1 MATEQAS
8 AVPTESGSLAKW
20 ASWIA
25 ALVGLW
31 LAVSPFVLSGPIQ
44 SGTVMWSNV
53 LGGILIA
60 VLAGFAAYAYR
71 THPAT
76 RESGGPEWSG
86 WIAALAGL
94 WLLVSPFVLTGTIAE
109 GTPMYATLGGGIVA
123 LMLAAYAGYE
133 MPTES

>member
-44 SGTVMWSNV
+44 SGTVMWSHV
-53 LGGILIA
+53 LGGIVIA
-60 VLAGFAAYAYR
+60 VLAGFGAYAYR
-71 THPAT
+71 THAAT
-76 RESGGPEWSG
+76 RGGSAAEWSG

-94 WLLVSPFVLTGTIAE
+94 WLLVSPFVLTGAIAE
-109 GTPMYATLGGGIVA
+109 STPMFATLGGGIVA
-123 LMLAAYAGYE
+123 LVLAAYTGYE
-133 MPTES
+133 MPTEG